1 MTSNMIEVKFADR
14 ENHFQNY
21 RNIFVVVSAFK
32 NKVFIHI
39 RHYNKGYP
47 TKNGVCLRSDNWSL
61 LKAILTYDI
70 GMYILCKLFDI
81 ISFLLKTSLLNI
93 IIDKE

>member
-1 MTSNMIEVKFADR
+1 MTSIMIEVKLADR
-14 ENHFQNY
+14 ENHFQIY

-39 RHYNKGYP
+39 RHYNRGYP

-70 GMYILCKLFDI
+70 GMYIPCKLFDI

>member
-1 MTSNMIEVKFADR
+1 MISNKIKVKLADR
-14 ENHFQNY
+14 ENHFQIY
-21 RNIFVVVSAFK
+21 RDIVVVVSAFK

-39 RHYNKGYP
+39 RHYNRGYP
-47 TKNGVCLRSDNWSL
+47 TKNDVCLRSDNWSL

-81 ISFLLKTSLLNI
+81 ICFLLKINLLDI
-93 IIDKE
+93 IIDK

>member
-1 MTSNMIEVKFADR
+1 MTSNKIEVKLADR
-14 ENHFQNY
+14 ENHFQIY
-21 RNIFVVVSAFK
+21 RDIFIVVSAFK

-39 RHYNKGYP
+39 RHYNRGYP

-70 GMYILCKLFDI
+70 GMYILRKLFDI
-81 ISFLLKTSLLNI
+81 ISFLLKTSLFDI

>member
-1 MTSNMIEVKFADR
+1 MTSNMIEVKLADR
-14 ENHFQNY
+14 ENHFQIY

-39 RHYNKGYP
+39 RHYNRGYP

-70 GMYILCKLFDI
+70 GMYILCTPIDI
-81 ISFLLKTSLLNI
+81 ISYLFNISLLVI
-93 IIDKE
+93 ITDKV